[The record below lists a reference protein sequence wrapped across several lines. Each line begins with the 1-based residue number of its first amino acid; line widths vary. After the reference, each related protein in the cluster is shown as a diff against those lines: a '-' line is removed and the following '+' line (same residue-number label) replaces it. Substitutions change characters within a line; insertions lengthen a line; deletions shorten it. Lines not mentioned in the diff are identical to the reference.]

1 MFTINYSNYFI
12 PIIVSSALTFG
23 LACWGGNLLKHDR
36 DKLNRII
43 KTASVVIGK
52 QQNDIDTIHEHRTL
66 SKVRKIL
73 NDKTHTFYPI

>member
-12 PIIVSSALTFG
+12 PIIVSSTLTFG

-43 KTASVVIGK
+43 KTASVVMGK